1 VRIGLVLAAAA
12 VVALI
17 AMSPA
22 SRAARTNTP
31 IIYGY
36 PYAPTCPLAGVAKR
50 VDRFGMYA
58 CNCTSY
64 VAWALHANGLRTNW
78 FIPGAMDAFNWP
90 HVARLKGLQV
100 VSTPAVGAVAVMPR
114 LGGRLGHVA
123 FVTGLG
129 RGESFSVAEYNLP
142 SLTSSTH
149 FEFDVRNDVSS
160 AGTEF
165 ILVPRTRAPS
175 QVAGE
180 NHLTG
185 DPS

>member
-1 VRIGLVLAAAA
+1 MAVAA
-12 VVALI
+12 VIALI

-22 SRAARTNTP
+22 SRAARTAGP
-31 IIYGY
+31 IVYGY
-36 PYAPTCPLAGVAKR
+36 PYTSNCPFAGLAER

-64 VAWALHANGLRTNW
+64 VAWALHANGLRTDW

-100 VSTPAVGAVAVMPR
+100 VPTPAVGAVAVMPR

-123 FVTGLG
+123 FVTGVGPGDL
-129 RGESFSVAEYNLP
+129 FSVAEYNLP
-142 SLTSSTH
+142 SSTSTTR
-149 FEFDVRNDVSS
+149 FEFDVRDDVSP
-160 AGTEF
+160 AGTAF
-165 ILVPRTRAPS
+165 ILVPRTRRPL

-185 DPS
+185 VPT

>member
-1 VRIGLVLAAAA
+1 LVAVAG
-12 VVALI
+12 VVAFM

-22 SRAARTNTP
+22 SRASPRGSP
-31 IIYGY
+31 IVYGY
-36 PYAPTCPLAGVAKR
+36 PYAPACPLAGVAER

-64 VAWALHANGLRTNW
+64 VAWALHANGMRTDW
-78 FIPGAMDAFNWP
+78 FIRGAMDAFNWP

-114 LGGRLGHVA
+114 LGGKLGHVA

-129 RGESFSVAEYNLP
+129 PGNLFSVAEYNLP
-142 SLTSSTH
+142 SWTSGTR
-149 FEFDVRNDVSS
+149 FEFDVRSGVSP
-160 AGTEF
+160 AGAEF
-165 ILVPRTRAPS
+165 ILVPRTREPS
-175 QVAGE
+175 QVESE

-185 DPS
+185 DLA

>member
-1 VRIGLVLAAAA
+1 MALAAAG

-17 AMSPA
+17 AMSSA
-22 SRAARTNTP
+22 SRAARTGTP

-36 PYAPTCPLAGVAKR
+36 PYAATCPLAGVAKR

-64 VAWALHANGLRTNW
+64 VAWALHANGLRTDW
-78 FIPGAMDAFNWP
+78 FIRGAMDAFNWP
-90 HVARLKGLQV
+90 HVARLSGLEV
-100 VSTPAVGAVAVMPR
+100 VSTPAVGSVAVMPR

-123 FVTGLG
+123 FVTGVG
-129 RGESFSVAEYNLP
+129 PGDSFSVAEYNLP
-142 SLTSSTH
+142 SQTSATR
-149 FEFDVRNDVSS
+149 FEFDVRNDVSP
-160 AGTEF
+160 ARTEF